1 MKEIDNTFFERVLAK
16 HAITDATYLSSIADY
31 VKPEYF
37 EDKNIAKYFNI
48 VNEFYDKRGKL
59 PTFTEVKTYLTTDS
73 LKAGFKKL
81 LESFKELEVGNK
93 EELYENT
100 ERFLKEK
107 GLYHAILE
115 SAESISEGKGDSA
128 EIVEAFEK
136 IAGINLNMDRGIE
149 IYRDKEAILKDI
161 LCEESTISSLWPWL
175 DTAIGGGFREKG
187 KALYVFAGESNIGKS
202 IFLGNVAANIASQN
216 KTVLVISLE
225 MSEMLYAQRI
235 ASNITKIPMS
245 SFKDEIPTLRHALC
259 EQEKKTPNG
268 QILIKEFPP
277 STITPKQLSSFIKKL
292 KDSGQQIDAIVID
305 YLSLLHGT
313 QGNNS
318 YERVKHV
325 CEQVRAMSYVFA
337 CPIVTGCQ
345 LNRSV
350 YGQSN
355 PGMEG
360 LAESLGVGMTSD
372 AIMTIFQTEE
382 DRELGIIRVGLP
394 KNRFGPRGMVQTMRI
409 DYPTLTVHQS
419 DEEAEE
425 MTNSDEISLLES
437 LTS

>member
-1 MKEIDNTFFERVLAK
+1 MTEIDNTFFERVLAK

-115 SAESISEGKGDSA
+115 SAESISEGKGDSV
-128 EIVEAFEK
+128 EIVAAFEK
-136 IAGINLNMDRGIE
+136 IAGINLNVDRGFE
-149 IYRDKEAILKDI
+149 LYGDSELMFEDI
-161 LCEESTISSLWPWL
+161 LSTESVIPSLWPWL
-175 DTAIGGGFREKG
+175 DDAIGGGFREKG
-187 KALYVFAGESNIGKS
+187 KSLYIFAGESNIGKS

-225 MSEMLYAQRI
+225 MSELLYAQRI

-245 SFKDEIPTLRHALC
+245 KFKDEIPTLRQTLK
-259 EQEKKTPNG
+259 ENKQKLPESK
-268 QILIKEFPP
+268 IFIKEFPP
-277 STITPKQLSSFIKKL
+277 STITPKQLSGFIKKL
-292 KDSGQQIDAIVID
+292 VDSGEKIDAIVID
-305 YLSLLHGT
+305 YLSLLNGT

-325 CEQVRAMSYVFA
+325 CEQVRAMSYIFK
-337 CPIVTGCQ
+337 CPLISGVQ

-350 YGQSN
+350 YGQAN

-360 LAESLGVGMTSD
+360 VAESLGIVMTAD
-372 AIMTIFQTEE
+372 VIATIFQTEE
-382 DRELGIIRVGLP
+382 DRELGIIRLGMP
-394 KNRFGPRGMVQTMRI
+394 KNRLGPRGMVQTMRI
-409 DYPTLTVHQS
+409 DYSTLTVHQAD
-419 DEEAEE
+419 DEEEI
-425 MTNSDEISLLES
+425 MDNDELDLLQKLS
-437 LTS
+437 S